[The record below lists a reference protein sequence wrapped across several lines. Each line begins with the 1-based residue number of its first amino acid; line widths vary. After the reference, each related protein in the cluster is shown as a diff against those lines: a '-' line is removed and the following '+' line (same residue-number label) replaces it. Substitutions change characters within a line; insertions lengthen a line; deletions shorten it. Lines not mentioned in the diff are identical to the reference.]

1 MAIKIP
7 SIVQQAT
14 QAQPITSL
22 ADKLAAIKRDREMP
36 PAVPAVP
43 AVPSSNKQSVAFES
57 SNTEIEQNSQ
67 ANQDSR
73 VNANILARLAAL
85 QDDLVTGNPG
95 ISDNLRLIHR
105 ALLDD
110 PEQVT
115 LLTNEQRAIFFR
127 GLSKQTGVVLT
138 AVAAKS
144 RKKLDVASMT
154 VDDLL

>member
-1 MAIKIP
+1 MCAK
-7 SIVQQAT
+7 
-14 QAQPITSL
+14 SL
-22 ADKLAAIKRDREMP
+22 IYKD
-36 PAVPAVP
+36 VPAVP
-43 AVPSSNKQSVAFES
+43 AVPISPDSNKQSVAFES
-57 SNTEIEQNSQ
+57 NSTEIKQP
-67 ANQDSR
+67 AQDSR
-73 VNANILARLAAL
+73 VNTTILARLTAL
-85 QDDLVTGNPG
+85 QDDLLTGNPG

-115 LLTNEQRAIFFR
+115 LLTNEQRAVFFR

-154 VDDLL
+154 ADDLL